1 MDIVIGLFSLVI
13 GAFAS
18 YYILNKKLLSL
29 SEKNIQLKT
38 TLDEKE
44 KNYAEKLAFVDQLK
58 SQVNTDFKSLA
69 SDILKNN
76 RDKLK
81 DDNSELL
88 TPLQTELKSF
98 RERIESITRDQL
110 KERTTLGEQIKGLHK
125 ANLETQQTAQE
136 LANALTYDNKQQ
148 GNWGEE
154 ILNSMLTG
162 FGFREGHEFDTQKQ
176 MKSETGEIFQPD
188 VILHLPDEKDI
199 VIDSKVS
206 LKDYKEYIADISNE
220 EALDRHVKSI
230 ENQIK
235 NISIKEYEN
244 LEGVKTLDF
253 ILVFIPIEGALLSA
267 YNKNQSLHSDALKKN
282 VLLVSPSSLSMS
294 LKLVNFMWQTAN
306 QNKNSEEIAR
316 QAAAMYDK
324 LALFVEELD
333 RVEGHLD
340 KAKDGYSEARK
351 KLATGKGNLISR
363 AEKIKTLG
371 VAPKKELSE

>member
-136 LANALTYDNKQQ
+136 LANALTYDNKHQ

-154 ILNSMLTG
+154 ILNSMLTS

-267 YNKNQSLHSDALKKN
+267 YNKKQSLHSDALKKN

-316 QAAAMYDK
+316 QAGAMYDK

-340 KAKDGYSEARK
+340 KAKEGYSEARK
-351 KLATGKGNLISR
+351 KLSTGKGNLISR

>member
-1 MDIVIGLFSLVI
+1 MDMVIGLVSLVI

-18 YYILNKKLLSL
+18 YYVLNKKLLTL

-110 KERTTLGEQIKGLHK
+110 KERATLGEQIKGLHK
-125 ANLETQQTAQE
+125 ANLETQQTAQD
-136 LANALTYDNKQQ
+136 LTNALTYDNKHQ
-148 GNWGEE
+148 GNWGEV
-154 ILNSMLTG
+154 ILNSMLTS

-176 MKSETGEIFQPD
+176 LKSETGETFQPD

-206 LKDYKEYIADISNE
+206 LKDYKEYISDTSNE
-220 EALDRHVKSI
+220 DALDRHLKSI

-267 YNKNQSLHSDALKKN
+267 YNKKQSLHSDALKKN

-306 QNKNSEEIAR
+306 QNKNSDEIAR
-316 QAAAMYDK
+316 QAGAMYDK

-340 KAKDGYSEARK
+340 KAKEGYSEARK
-351 KLATGKGNLISR
+351 KLSTGKGNLISR

-371 VAPKKELSE
+371 VAPKKKLSE

>member
-1 MDIVIGLFSLVI
+1 MDIVIGLVSLVI

-18 YYILNKKLLSL
+18 YYFLNKKLLNL

-154 ILNSMLTG
+154 ILSSMLTS
-162 FGFREGHEFDTQKQ
+162 FGFREGHEFDTQKK

-206 LKDYKEYIADISNE
+206 LKDYKDYIADTSNE
-220 EALDRHVKSI
+220 EALDKHVNSI
-230 ENQIK
+230 ANQIK

-253 ILVFIPIEGALLSA
+253 IFVFIPIEGALLSA
-267 YNKNQSLHSDALKKN
+267 YNKKQSLHSDALKKN
-282 VLLVSPSSLSMS
+282 ILLVSPSSLSMS

-340 KAKDGYSEARK
+340 KAKEGYSEARK
-351 KLATGKGNLISR
+351 KLSTGKGNLIGR

>member
-154 ILNSMLTG
+154 ILSSILTG

-316 QAAAMYDK
+316 QAGNMYDK

-351 KLATGKGNLISR
+351 KLSTGKGNLISR

>member
-1 MDIVIGLFSLVI
+1 MDMVIGLFSLVI
-13 GAFAS
+13 GAFVS

-136 LANALTYDNKQQ
+136 LANALTYDNKHQ
-148 GNWGEE
+148 GNWGEV
-154 ILNSMLTG
+154 ILNSMLTS

-176 MKSETGEIFQPD
+176 LKSETGEIFQPD
-188 VILHLPDEKDI
+188 VILHLPDDKDI

-206 LKDYKEYIADISNE
+206 LKDYKEYISDISNE
-220 EALDRHVKSI
+220 EALDRHLKSI

-316 QAAAMYDK
+316 QAGNMYDK

>member
-1 MDIVIGLFSLVI
+1 MDMIIGLFSLVI

-18 YYILNKKLLSL
+18 YYILNKKLLVL

-44 KNYAEKLAFVDQLK
+44 KNYAEKLGFVDQLK

-125 ANLETQQTAQE
+125 ANLETQQTAQD
-136 LANALTYDNKQQ
+136 LTNALTYDNKHQ
-148 GNWGEE
+148 GNWGEV
-154 ILNSMLTG
+154 ILNSMLTS

-176 MKSETGEIFQPD
+176 LKSETGEIFQPD
-188 VILHLPDEKDI
+188 VILHLPDDKDI

-206 LKDYKEYIADISNE
+206 LKDYKEYISDTSNE
-220 EALDRHVKSI
+220 DALDRHLKSI

-267 YNKNQSLHSDALKKN
+267 YNKKQSLHSDALKKN

-316 QAAAMYDK
+316 QAGAMYDK

-363 AEKIKTLG
+363 AEKIKSLG
-371 VAPKKELSE
+371 VAPKKKLSE

>member
-18 YYILNKKLLSL
+18 YYILNKKLLAL
-29 SEKNIQLKT
+29 SEKNIQLKA

-44 KNYAEKLAFVDQLK
+44 KNYAEKLEFVDQLK

-88 TPLQTELKSF
+88 PPLQTELKSF

-110 KERTTLGEQIKGLHK
+110 KERTTLGELIKGLHK
-125 ANLETQQTAQE
+125 ANLETQQTAQD
-136 LANALTYDNKQQ
+136 LTNALTYDNKHQ
-148 GNWGEE
+148 GNWGEV
-154 ILNSMLTG
+154 ILNSMLTS

-176 MKSETGEIFQPD
+176 MKSETGEIYQPD

-316 QAAAMYDK
+316 QAGNMYDK

-340 KAKDGYSEARK
+340 KAKEGYSEARK
-351 KLATGKGNLISR
+351 KLSTGKGNLISR

>member
-18 YYILNKKLLSL
+18 YYILNKKLLVL

-136 LANALTYDNKQQ
+136 LTNALTYDNKHQ
-148 GNWGEE
+148 GNWGEV
-154 ILNSMLTG
+154 ILNSMLTS

-176 MKSETGEIFQPD
+176 MKSEIGEIFQPD

-206 LKDYKEYIADISNE
+206 LKDYKEYITDISNE

-316 QAAAMYDK
+316 QAGAMYDK

-371 VAPKKELSE
+371 VAPKKQLSE

>member
-13 GAFAS
+13 GAFVS

-44 KNYAEKLAFVDQLK
+44 KNYTEKLAFVDQLK

-316 QAAAMYDK
+316 QAGAMYDK

>member
-125 ANLETQQTAQE
+125 ANLETQQTAQD
-136 LANALTYDNKQQ
+136 LTNALTYDNKHQ
-148 GNWGEE
+148 GNWGEV
-154 ILNSMLTG
+154 ILNSMLTS

-176 MKSETGEIFQPD
+176 LKSETGEIFQPD
-188 VILHLPDEKDI
+188 VILHLPDDKDI

-206 LKDYKEYIADISNE
+206 LKDYKEYIADTSNE
-220 EALDRHVKSI
+220 DALDRHLKSI

-267 YNKNQSLHSDALKKN
+267 YNKKQSLHSDALKKN

-316 QAAAMYDK
+316 QAGAMYDK

-340 KAKDGYSEARK
+340 KAKEGFSEARK
-351 KLATGKGNLISR
+351 KLSTGKGNLISR

-371 VAPKKELSE
+371 VAPKKKLSE

>member
-18 YYILNKKLLSL
+18 YYILNKKLLAL

-98 RERIESITRDQL
+98 RERIETITTEQVKD
-110 KERTTLGEQIKGLHK
+110 RTSLGEQIKSQHK
-125 ANLETQQTAQE
+125 ASIETQQIAQD
-136 LANALTYDNKQQ
+136 LANALTYDNKHQ

-154 ILNSMLTG
+154 ILSSLLSS

-176 MKSETGEIFQPD
+176 MKNESGEVYQPD

-206 LKDYKEYIADISNE
+206 LKDYKDYVRDPSNE
-220 EALDRHVKSI
+220 DALIKHVKSI
-230 ENQIK
+230 ETQVR

-244 LEGVKTLDF
+244 LEGVKTLNYIF
-253 ILVFIPIEGALLSA
+253 VFIPIEGALLTA
-267 YNKNQSLHSDALKKN
+267 QNYKQSLHSDALKKN
-282 VLLVSPSSLSMS
+282 VMLVCPSTLSMS
-294 LKLVNFMWQTAN
+294 LKLVQFMWQTAN
-306 QNKNSEEIAR
+306 QNKNADEIAR
-316 QAAAMYDK
+316 QAGLFYDK
-324 LALFVEELD
+324 LVGFFND
-333 RVEGHLD
+333 LD
-340 KAKDGYSEARK
+340 KIERQLDKTKEGFSDARNK
-351 KLATGKGNLISR
+351 IQTGKGNLISR
-363 AEKIKTLG
+363 AEKLKELG

>member
-13 GAFAS
+13 GAFAG
-18 YYILNKKLLSL
+18 YYILNKKLLDL

-44 KNYAEKLAFVDQLK
+44 KNFAEKLALVDQLK

-125 ANLETQQTAQE
+125 ANLETQHTAQE

-154 ILNSMLTG
+154 ILSSILTG

-176 MKSETGEIFQPD
+176 MKSETGEIYQPD

-220 EALDRHVKSI
+220 EALNRHVKSI

-253 ILVFIPIEGALLSA
+253 IFVFIPIEGALLSA
-267 YNKNQSLHSDALKKN
+267 YNKKQSLHSDALKKN
-282 VLLVSPSSLSMS
+282 ILLVSPSSLSMS

-340 KAKDGYSEARK
+340 KAKEGYSEARK
-351 KLATGKGNLISR
+351 KLSTGKGNLISR

>member
-1 MDIVIGLFSLVI
+1 MDMIIGLFSLVI

-18 YYILNKKLLSL
+18 YYILNKKLLVL

-125 ANLETQQTAQE
+125 ANLETQQTAQD
-136 LANALTYDNKQQ
+136 LTNALTYDNKHQ
-148 GNWGEE
+148 GNWGEV
-154 ILNSMLTG
+154 ILNSMLTS

-176 MKSETGEIFQPD
+176 LKSETGEIFQPD
-188 VILHLPDEKDI
+188 VILHLPDDKDI

-206 LKDYKEYIADISNE
+206 LKDYKEYISDTSNE
-220 EALDRHVKSI
+220 DALDRHLKSI

-267 YNKNQSLHSDALKKN
+267 YNKKQSLHSDALKKN

-316 QAAAMYDK
+316 QAGAMYDK

-363 AEKIKTLG
+363 AEKIKSLG
-371 VAPKKELSE
+371 VAPKKKLSE

>member
-13 GAFAS
+13 GAFVS
-18 YYILNKKLLSL
+18 YYILNKKLLAL
-29 SEKNIQLKT
+29 SEKNIQLKA

-44 KNYAEKLAFVDQLK
+44 KNYAEKLEFVDQLK
-58 SQVNTDFKSLA
+58 SQVNTDFKNLA
-69 SDILKNN
+69 SDILEKD

-81 DDNSELL
+81 IDNSELL
-88 TPLQTELKSF
+88 TPLQTQIKSF
-98 RERIESITRDQL
+98 RERIETITKEQL
-110 KERTTLGEQIKGLHK
+110 KERTSLGEQIKSLHK
-125 ANLETQQTAQE
+125 ANLETQQTAQD
-136 LANALTYDNKQQ
+136 LTNALTYDNKYQ

-154 ILNSMLTG
+154 ILSSMLTS
-162 FGFREGHEFDTQKQ
+162 FGFREGYEFDTQKQ
-176 MKSETGEIFQPD
+176 MKSETGEIYQPD

-206 LKDYKEYIADISNE
+206 LKDYRNYVEDTSNE
-220 EALDRHVKSI
+220 EALNKHVKSI
-230 ENQIK
+230 ENQVN
-235 NISIKEYEN
+235 NISLKEYEN

-253 ILVFIPIEGALLSA
+253 IFVFIPIEGALLSA
-267 YNKNQSLHSDALKKN
+267 YNKKQSLHSDALKKN
-282 VLLVSPSSLSMS
+282 ILLVSPSSLSMS
-294 LKLVNFMWQTAN
+294 LKLVNVMWQTAN

-316 QAAAMYDK
+316 QAGAMYDK

-340 KAKDGYSEARK
+340 KAKDSYSEARK
-351 KLATGKGNLISR
+351 KLSTGKGNLISR

>member
-125 ANLETQQTAQE
+125 ANLETQQTAQD
-136 LANALTYDNKQQ
+136 LTNALTYDNKHQ
-148 GNWGEE
+148 GNWGEV
-154 ILNSMLTG
+154 ILNSMLTS

-176 MKSETGEIFQPD
+176 LKSETGEIFQPD
-188 VILHLPDEKDI
+188 VILHLPDDKDI

-206 LKDYKEYIADISNE
+206 LKDYKEYISDTSNE
-220 EALDRHVKSI
+220 DALDRHLKSI

-340 KAKDGYSEARK
+340 KAKEGYSEARK
-351 KLATGKGNLISR
+351 KLSTGKGNLISR

>member
-1 MDIVIGLFSLVI
+1 MDIVIGLFALVI

-44 KNYAEKLAFVDQLK
+44 KNYTEKLAFVDQLK

-136 LANALTYDNKQQ
+136 LANALTYDNKHQ

-154 ILNSMLTG
+154 ILSSILTS

-176 MKSETGEIFQPD
+176 MKSETGAIYQPD

-206 LKDYKEYIADISNE
+206 LKDYTNYVADPSDE
-220 EALDRHVKSI
+220 EALIKHVKSI
-230 ENQIK
+230 ETQVR

-253 ILVFIPIEGALLSA
+253 IFVFIPIEGALLCA
-267 YNKNQSLHSDALKKN
+267 YNYKQSLHSDALKKN
-282 VLLVSPSSLSMS
+282 IMLVSPSTLSMS
-294 LKLVNFMWQTAN
+294 LKLVQFMWQTAN

-316 QAAAMYDK
+316 QAGAMYDK

-333 RVEGHLD
+333 KVGGHLD
-340 KAKDGYSEARK
+340 KAKDSYSEARK
-351 KLATGKGNLISR
+351 KLSTGKGNLISR

>member
-1 MDIVIGLFSLVI
+1 MDIVIGLFALVI

-18 YYILNKKLLSL
+18 YYILNKKLLAL

-44 KNYAEKLAFVDQLK
+44 KNYAEKLEFIDQLK
-58 SQVNTDFKSLA
+58 SQVNIDFKNIA
-69 SDILKNN
+69 SDILEKD

-81 DDNSELL
+81 LDNSELL
-88 TPLQTELKSF
+88 SPLQTQIKSF
-98 RERIESITRDQL
+98 RERIETITTEQL
-110 KERTTLGEQIKGLHK
+110 KERTSLGEQIKSLHK
-125 ANLETQQTAQE
+125 ANIETQQTAQD
-136 LANALTYDNKQQ
+136 LTNALTYDNKYQ

-154 ILNSMLTG
+154 ILSSLLSS

-176 MKSETGEIFQPD
+176 MKSETGAIYQPD

-206 LKDYKEYIADISNE
+206 LKDYTNYVADPSDE
-220 EALDRHVKSI
+220 EALIKHVKSI
-230 ENQIK
+230 ETQVR

-253 ILVFIPIEGALLSA
+253 IFVFIPIEGALLCA
-267 YNKNQSLHSDALKKN
+267 YNYKQSLHSDALKKN
-282 VLLVSPSSLSMS
+282 IMLVSPSTLSMS
-294 LKLVNFMWQTAN
+294 LKLVQFMWQTAN

-316 QAAAMYDK
+316 QAGAMYDK

-333 RVEGHLD
+333 KVGGHLD
-340 KAKDGYSEARK
+340 KAKDSYSEARK
-351 KLATGKGNLISR
+351 KLSTGKGNLISR

>member
-18 YYILNKKLLSL
+18 YYFLNKKLLSL

-44 KNYAEKLAFVDQLK
+44 KNYTEKLAFVDQLK

-125 ANLETQQTAQE
+125 ANLETQQTAQD
-136 LANALTYDNKQQ
+136 LTNALTYDNKHQ
-148 GNWGEE
+148 GNWGEV
-154 ILNSMLTG
+154 ILNSMLTS
-162 FGFREGHEFDTQKQ
+162 FGFREGYEFDTQKQ
-176 MKSETGEIFQPD
+176 IKSETGEIFQPD

-206 LKDYKEYIADISNE
+206 LKDYKEYIADTSNE
-220 EALDRHVKSI
+220 DALDRHLKSI

-267 YNKNQSLHSDALKKN
+267 YNKKQSLHSDALKKN

-306 QNKNSEEIAR
+306 QNKNSDEIAR
-316 QAAAMYDK
+316 QAGAMYDK

-351 KLATGKGNLISR
+351 RLSTGKGNLISR

-371 VAPKKELSE
+371 VAPKKKLSE